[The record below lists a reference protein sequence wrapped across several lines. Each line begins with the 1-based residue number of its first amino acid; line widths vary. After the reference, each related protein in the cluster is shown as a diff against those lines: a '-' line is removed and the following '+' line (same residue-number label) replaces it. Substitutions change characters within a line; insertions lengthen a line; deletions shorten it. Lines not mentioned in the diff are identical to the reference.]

1 MRYWLCYLWDQ
12 DTAMR
17 DLLPTRLRHA
27 IIRTVL
33 IALSVGMGLTL
44 FRIWQVKQEV
54 DEIATK
60 LTLEYGP
67 QTTLVYDSKDRV
79 IAALYKEH
87 RMPVALEQ
95 MSEPLI
101 QAVLAAEDRR
111 FYEHN
116 GVDIRR
122 IGAAMVTN
130 LRRGRIVQG
139 ASTITQQVVRGAV
152 LDRTKTYGRKFREAW
167 LSHRLEEKFGKTAI
181 LQAYLN
187 HIYFGEGNYGVQAA
201 ALGYFGKP
209 ASDLNAAEG
218 ATLASL
224 INRPS
229 GWEIRKNPA
238 GIRDRRDWVL
248 REMYQAG
255 VVDADTFGRSIA
267 TPVAATL
274 PTAFDRAKHDP
285 ASSAIG
291 PYFAHIV
298 RDILYE
304 QLGADRTL
312 TGGLRV
318 YTTLDADVQ
327 RFAEDSVA
335 KRLSELEEKKAQGP
349 PLQAALVAIEPS
361 TGYVRALVGGRD
373 YAMSSFNRATEA
385 KRQPGSAFKPFVF
398 AAALEAGFSPGTT
411 IDGLD
416 GHVASA
422 QGGYLPGGEH
432 ETDSTTLRS
441 ALVHSSNRA
450 AVHLLQ
456 RVGLGA
462 TIDLANRV
470 GLQEMPS
477 VPSLA
482 LGTGEVSLLNLT
494 SAYTS
499 FANGGVLQTPVFILR
514 IEDSEG
520 RVIFRGDSIGRR
532 VLSES
537 TAYLMA
543 SMLAD
548 VVNHGTGY
556 AARQSGFALPAG
568 GKTGSTDD
576 HADAWFV
583 GFTPHLA
590 AGVWVGFD
598 QPQQIMRRG
607 FASVVAVPAWAGF
620 MKAATTGNKPD
631 WLAEPSG
638 VTHIRRCRAS
648 GGLANDYCELTH
660 EVDDDV
666 VSIGRGPAPC
676 PLHSSAAVT
685 DATGASVAAPTA
697 AVSYS
702 IRPPQ

>member
-1 MRYWLCYLWDQ
+1 MRALV
-12 DTAMR
+12 
-17 DLLPTRLRHA
+17 PTRLRHTA
-27 IIRTVL
+27 TRTLLIVL
-33 IALSVGMGLTL
+33 SIGMGIAL
-44 FRIWQVKQEV
+44 FRIWQISREV
-54 DEIATK
+54 DELATK
-60 LTLEYGP
+60 LTLEGGP

-87 RMPVALEQ
+87 RMPVMLEE
-95 MSEPLI
+95 MSDPLV

-111 FYEHN
+111 FYDHN
-116 GVDIRR
+116 GIDLRR
-122 IGAAMVTN
+122 IGAALFAN

-152 LDRTKTYGRKFREAW
+152 LDRTKSYSRKLREAW
-167 LSHRLEEKFGKTAI
+167 LSHRLEEKYGKKAI

-209 ASDLNAAEG
+209 ASEINAAEG

-229 GWEIRKNPA
+229 GWDIRKNPA
-238 GIRDRRDWVL
+238 NIRQRRDWVL
-248 REMYQAG
+248 REMYHAG
-255 VVDADTFGRSIA
+255 YLDAPTFGKSIA

-274 PTAFDRAKHDP
+274 PTDHDRARLDP

-291 PYFAHIV
+291 PYFAGIV

-304 QLGADRTL
+304 QFGVDRAL

-335 KRLSELEEKKAQGP
+335 RRLAELDKRKKHGA

-373 YAMSSFNRATEA
+373 YAESSFNRVTEA
-385 KRQPGSAFKPFVF
+385 RRQPGSAFKPFVF

-416 GHVASA
+416 GYIASA

-432 ETDSTTLRS
+432 ELDATTLRA

-456 RVGLGA
+456 RVGLAA

-470 GLQEMPS
+470 GLDSMPS

-499 FANGGVLQTPVFILR
+499 FANGGVLQSPVFVLR
-514 IEDSEG
+514 VEDSEG
-520 RVIFRGDSIGRR
+520 RVIYRGESAGRR

-556 AARQSGFALPAG
+556 SARQSGFALPAG

-576 HADAWFV
+576 YTDAWFV

-598 QPQQIMRRG
+598 RPEQIMRRG

-631 WLAEPSG
+631 WLAKPSG
-638 VTHIRRCRAS
+638 VTHIRRCRVS
-648 GGLANDYCELTH
+648 GGLATEYCELTG
-660 EVDDDV
+660 EVDHDY
-666 VSIGRGPAPC
+666 VSIGRRPHLC
-676 PLHSSAAVT
+676 PVHSSVT
-685 DATGASVAAPTA
+685 ASTALAETTAPIPA
-697 AVSYS
+697 IGSS
-702 IRPPQ
+702 IRPPQH

>member
-1 MRYWLCYLWDQ
+1 MRAF
-12 DTAMR
+12 TA
-17 DLLPTRLRHA
+17 THLRHA
-27 IIRTVL
+27 VIRTLLVVL
-33 IALSVGMGLTL
+33 SIGMGFTL

-87 RMPVALEQ
+87 RMPISLEE

-122 IGAAMVTN
+122 ISAAMVAN

-152 LDRTKTYGRKFREAW
+152 LDRNKTYGRKFREAW
-167 LSHRLEEKFGKTAI
+167 LSHRMEEKFGKTAI

-229 GWEIRKNPA
+229 GWDIRNKPA
-238 GIRDRRDWVL
+238 NIRDRRDWVL
-248 REMYQAG
+248 REMHQAG
-255 VVDADTFGRSIA
+255 TLDATAFGQAIA
-267 TPVAATL
+267 TPVASTL
-274 PTAFDRAKHDP
+274 PIPADRVKLDP
-285 ASSAIG
+285 ASMATG
-291 PYFAHIV
+291 PYFASIV

-304 QLGADRTL
+304 QFGVDRAL

-327 RFAEDSVA
+327 RFAEESVA
-335 KRLSELEEKKAQGP
+335 KRLAELDKNKQGGVG

-373 YAMSSFNRATEA
+373 FAESPFNRATAA

-416 GHVASA
+416 GYIASA

-462 TIDLANRV
+462 TIDLATRV
-470 GLQEMPS
+470 GLEEMPA

-499 FANGGVLQTPVFILR
+499 FANGGVLQTPVFITR
-514 IEDSEG
+514 VEDADG
-520 RVIFRGDSIGRR
+520 RVIYRGDSVGRR

-548 VVNHGTGY
+548 VVDHGTGY
-556 AARQSGFALPAG
+556 TARQSGFALPAG

-620 MKAATTGNKPD
+620 MKAATNGNKAD
-631 WLAEPSG
+631 WLQQPTGISK
-638 VTHIRRCRAS
+638 IRRCRAS
-648 GGLANDYCELTH
+648 GGLATEYCELTH
-660 EVDDDV
+660 EVDDDI
-666 VSIGRGPAPC
+666 VSIGRSPELC
-676 PLHSSAAVT
+676 PLHST
-685 DATGASVAAPTA
+685 VAAETELALAPI
-697 AVSYS
+697 SYT

>member
-1 MRYWLCYLWDQ
+1 MSVFSS
-12 DTAMR
+12 
-17 DLLPTRLRHA
+17 RLRFY
-27 IIRTVL
+27 IVTTVL
-33 IALSVGMGLTL
+33 VALSMAMGVAL
-44 FRIWQVKQEV
+44 FRIWQIKQEV
-54 DEIATK
+54 DAAGQK

-67 QTTLVYDSKDRV
+67 QTTLIYDSKDRV
-79 IAALYKEH
+79 IAALYREH
-87 RMPVALEQ
+87 RMPVMLEQ

-101 QAVLAAEDRR
+101 NAVISAEDQR
-111 FYEHN
+111 FYAHN
-116 GVDIRR
+116 GVDLHR
-122 IGAAMVTN
+122 IAGAMLAN
-130 LRRGRIVQG
+130 FRRGRIVQG
-139 ASTITQQVVRGAV
+139 ASTISQQFVRANV
-152 LDRTKTYGRKFREAW
+152 LDRSKTYGRKFREAW
-167 LSHRLEEKFGKTAI
+167 LSHYLEAKYGKRSI

-187 HIYFGEGNYGVQAA
+187 HVYFGDGYYGVQAA
-201 ALGYFGKP
+201 SLGYFGKP
-209 ASDLNAAEG
+209 ASEINAAEG

-229 GWEIRKNPA
+229 GWNLRKDPSR
-238 GIRDRRDWVL
+238 IRDRRDWVL

-255 VVDADTFGRSIA
+255 YIDAETFGAAIKTPVTTSIA
-267 TPVAATL
+267 DDKLRAEKDPQVAAT
-274 PTAFDRAKHDP
+274 
-285 ASSAIG
+285 G
-291 PYFAHIV
+291 PYFTSLV

-304 QLGADRTL
+304 QVGVDRAL

-327 RFAEDSVA
+327 QFAENSVA
-335 KRLSELEEKKAQGP
+335 KRLTELDRKGRQGS
-349 PLQAALVAIEPS
+349 PLQAALVAIDPS
-361 TGYVRALVGGRD
+361 TGYVRAMVGGRNF
-373 YAMSSFNRATEA
+373 AESPFNRATDA

-411 IDGLD
+411 IDNLSEY
-416 GHVASA
+416 VPSA

-432 ETDSTTLRS
+432 ELESTTLRS

-456 RVGLGA
+456 LVGLGA

-470 GLQEMPS
+470 GLDHLPA

-494 SAYTS
+494 SAYTA
-499 FANGGVLQTPVFILR
+499 FANGGVLQPPVFITR

-520 RVIFRGDSIGRR
+520 RVIYRGESLGRR

-537 TAYLMA
+537 TAYLMS

-556 AARQSGFALPAG
+556 TARQSGFKLPAG

-598 QPQQIMRRG
+598 QPEMIMRRG
-607 FASVVAVPAWAGF
+607 FAAVVAVPAWAGF
-620 MKAATTGNKPD
+620 MKAATFGSKPD
-631 WLAEPSG
+631 WLEQPLG
-638 VTHIRRCRAS
+638 VAHIRRCRVS
-648 GGLANDYCELTH
+648 GGLATEYCELAG
-660 EVDDDV
+660 EVDDDY
-666 VSIGRGPAPC
+666 VSIGRTPDVC
-676 PLHSSAAVT
+676 PIH
-685 DATGASVAAPTA
+685 TA
-697 AVSYS
+697 ASATPATPAAANPVATISYT
-702 IRPPQ
+702 IKPPQQH